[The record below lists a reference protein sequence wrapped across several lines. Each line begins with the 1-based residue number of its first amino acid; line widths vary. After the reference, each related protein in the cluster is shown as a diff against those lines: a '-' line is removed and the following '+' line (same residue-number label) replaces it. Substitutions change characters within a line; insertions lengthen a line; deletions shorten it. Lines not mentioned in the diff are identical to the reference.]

1 MTKEKY
7 FEAVGRRKT
16 ATARVRFT
24 PGGKKTTLVV
34 NDRKFDEYF
43 KTEVQRMNALAAA
56 EGHVLDITALVSG
69 GGASSQADAIRLG
82 VARALLKM
90 DISLRGDLKK
100 KGFLTRDSRAVE
112 RKKFGLKK
120 ARRSPQWS
128 KR

>member
-7 FEAVGRRKT
+7 TEGIGRRKT
-16 ATARVRFT
+16 ASARVRIA
-24 PGGKKTTLVV
+24 PGGKKTTLTV
-34 NDRKFDEYF
+34 NGKKHDEYF
-43 KTEVQRMNALAAA
+43 KTVVQQAMALAGA
-56 EGHVLDITALVSG
+56 EGHVLDITALTKG
-69 GGASSQADAIRLG
+69 GGLSGQAESIRLG
-82 VARALLKM
+82 TARALIKL
-90 DISLRGDLKK
+90 DPSLRADLKK